1 MDTRPLL
8 RPRHSLVSIMRLLF
22 INSIHLGF
30 FYNLIIFLEAS
41 TTSQQ
46 ELFFTLLGNFWADFA
61 ISSSDLRVH
70 IVQLLAAVF
79 GKVFRLLILA
89 SIGQISVRSWVLNA
103 LIPVV
108 ICSPLFSF
116 FRIIMIF

>member
-22 INSIHLGF
+22 INSNHLGF
-30 FYNLIIFLEAS
+30 FYDLIIFLQAS
-41 TTSQQ
+41 ITSQQ
-46 ELFFTLLGNFWADFA
+46 ELLFTFLGNFWADFA
-61 ISSSDLRVH
+61 ISSSDLQVH

-108 ICSPLFSF
+108 ISSPLFSF
-116 FRIIMIF
+116 FRILMIF